1 MISIEHLSIEFSSR
15 PVLDDISFLVN
26 RKDRIAL
33 VGKNGA
39 GKTTLL
45 RLIAHEYE
53 PTAGTISMDSGIT
66 IGYLPQVM
74 LFTDQR
80 SLRDEVMTVF
90 HGEDE
95 ARFIAEMDRTVI
107 GLGFTRN
114 DFNRP
119 CSEFSGGWRM
129 RIELAKILLR
139 HPDLLLLDE
148 PTNHLDIESIR
159 WLEDFLVTSQ
169 ATLIVVSHDRA
180 FIDNV
185 TNRTIEIT
193 LGRIYDYNV
202 NYSKFVTLRQERH
215 DQQVRAYLNQQ
226 KMIKETED
234 FIERFRYKA
243 TKAVQVQSRI
253 KQLAKLERLEVDLED
268 TSRLNLRFPPAP
280 RSGDFPIITEDL
292 RKDFGSHTVFHDVNI
307 TIRRGEKVAF
317 VGKNGEGKTT
327 LVRCIMGQLD
337 YYGTLKIGH
346 NIKIGYFAQNQ
357 ASLLDGEL
365 TVFDTI
371 DRVAVGDI
379 RTKIRD
385 ILGAFMFGG
394 ENSDKK
400 VKVLSGGERSRL
412 AMIKLL
418 LEPCNLLILDEPT
431 NHLDMQSKDVLKAA
445 LKDFN
450 GTLICVS
457 HDRDFLD
464 GLVEKVYEF
473 SGGLVREHIGGIYD
487 FLRTK
492 KIGNLQELEKR
503 DLKESKEAKDSKDS
517 SSKLDYAEQKAQAA
531 AKRKKNKQIA
541 ETEAEI
547 ARIEEEQA
555 HMEALLSNPENQTPE
570 NFQKYESL
578 KHQIEQKLYEWEILS
593 ES

>member
-159 WLEDFLVTSQ
+159 WLEDFLLTSQ
-169 ATLIVVSHDRA
+169 ATLIVVSHDKA

-193 LGRIYDYNV
+193 LGHIYDYNV
-202 NYSKFVTLRQERH
+202 NYSNFVTLRQERH

-555 HMEALLSNPENQTPE
+555 HMEALLSNPESQTPE

>member
-1 MISIEHLSIEFSSR
+1 MLSIDHLSIEFSSR
-15 PVLDDISFLVN
+15 PILDDISFLVN
-26 RKDRIAL
+26 KKDRIAL

-45 RLIAHEYE
+45 RLIAGEYQ
-53 PTAGTISMDSGIT
+53 PTAGTISKDADLT

-74 LFTDQR
+74 LFQDDRT
-80 SLRDEVMTVF
+80 LREEVMTIF

-95 ARFIAEMDRTVI
+95 ARFIAEMDRTII
-107 GLGFTRN
+107 GLGFERK
-114 DFNRP
+114 DFDRP

-148 PTNHLDIESIR
+148 PTNHLDIESIQ
-159 WLEDFLVTSQ
+159 WLETFLKTSQ
-169 ATLIVVSHDRA
+169 SAVIVVSHDRA

-193 LGRIYDYNV
+193 LGRIYDYDV
-202 NYSKFVTLRQERH
+202 NYSKFVVLRQERH
-215 DQQVRAYLNQQ
+215 DQQVRAYMNQQ
-226 KMIKETED
+226 KMIQETED

-253 KQLAKLERLEVDLED
+253 KQLNKLERLEVDIED

-280 RSGDFPIITEDL
+280 RSGDFPLIIQDL
-292 RKDFGSHTVFHDVNI
+292 RKDYGTHTVIQDVNL

-337 YYGTLKIGH
+337 YFGTLKIGH
-346 NIKIGYFAQNQ
+346 NVKIGYFAQNQ
-357 ASLLDGEL
+357 ASLLDENL
-365 TVFDTI
+365 TVFETI
-371 DRVAVGDI
+371 DYVAVGDI

-394 ENSDKK
+394 EASDKK

-412 AMIKLL
+412 AMIRLL

-431 NHLDMQSKDVLKAA
+431 NHLDMQSKDILKDA

-450 GTLICVS
+450 GTVICVS

-464 GLVEKVYEF
+464 GLVQKVYEF
-473 SGGLVREHIGGIYD
+473 GGGHVREHIGGIYD

-492 KIGNLQELEKR
+492 KISSLQELEISRPSSQPNTPK
-503 DLKESKEAKDSKDS
+503 SSG
-517 SSKLDYAEQKAQAA
+517 SSKADYEAQKAEAA
-531 AKRKKNKQIA
+531 AKRKKERQIA
-541 ETEAEI
+541 DTEAEI
-547 ARIEEEQA
+547 ACLEQQQA
-555 HMEALLSNPENQTPE
+555 DMEALLNDPANQTPD
-570 NFQKYESL
+570 NFAKYEHI
-578 KHQIEQKLYEWEILS
+578 KHTIEQKLYEWEILS
-593 ES
+593 E